1 MDHRTSQASESRSAP
16 RLKLVVNAQSA
27 PEQASTRNHNQR
39 SASPERGPSYSPV
52 TPTHSHASLPLSQH
66 GDDSTDDV
74 EWMDHPPESQEVDL
88 DLNTDAIAMRAAI
101 SILQLQR
108 QQAVKDMK
116 DLEQLKRAAMDDPE
130 AFVKDLNAGKLG
142 PVPRV
147 GIDVDDEASDEDQPG
162 GGNRSPDTKFGR
174 LPAAQHVV
182 RAPPIE
188 WAKYHIVGEPLD
200 RMHDL
205 QRAYPGVSD
214 EVLSSTQKLQ
224 PHSIASPYKPFTDKL
239 DDSKSPP

>member
-1 MDHRTSQASESRSAP
+1 MA
-16 RLKLVVNAQSA
+16 
-27 PEQASTRNHNQR
+27 
-39 SASPERGPSYSPV
+39 
-52 TPTHSHASLPLSQH
+52 
-66 GDDSTDDV
+66 
-74 EWMDHPPESQEVDL
+74 VDL
-88 DLNTDAIAMRAAI
+88 DQSTDAIAMRAAI

-130 AFVKDLNAGKLG
+130 AFVKDLNAGKLT

-147 GIDVDDEASDEDQPG
+147 GIDVDDEASDEDQPNG
-162 GGNRSPDTKFGR
+162 SRSSDTKFGR

-205 QRAYPGVSD
+205 QRAYPSVPED
-214 EVLSSTQKLQ
+214 TLNSTQKLQ